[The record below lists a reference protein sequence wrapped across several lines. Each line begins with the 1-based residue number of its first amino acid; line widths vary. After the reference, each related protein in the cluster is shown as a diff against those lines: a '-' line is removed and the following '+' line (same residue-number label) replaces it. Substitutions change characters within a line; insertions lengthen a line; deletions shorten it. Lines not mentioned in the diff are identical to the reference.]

1 MMSQYDL
8 QQTAIE
14 QRNAELMARRE
25 AFEHTVTEYTAL
37 MVAEYEHNTG
47 VRGVS
52 AYGALRE
59 ARDVAGTTFAAIQD
73 RVEQGLEE
81 RYMADRDR

>member
-1 MMSQYDL
+1 MQL
-8 QQTAIE
+8 QDRQD
-14 QRNAELMARRE
+14 
-25 AFEHTVTEYTAL
+25 AFERTVEEYTAL
-37 MVAEYEHNTG
+37 MVSEYEHNIG

-59 ARDVAGTTFAAIQD
+59 ARDVVRTTFAAVQD